1 MKQFLKLYIILSC
14 LVNQASFAEEP
25 KPVKALGTVGMVSDV
40 VSSVGGSLIN
50 LTTLIGPGLD
60 PHLYKPTRTD
70 MAAMLAADVV
80 FYNGLLLEGKMTDAL
95 VKVASSGKKV
105 IALTESLPE
114 DALHNWADSSE
125 HFDPH
130 VWMDPML
137 WRETVPVVEATLG
150 TMFPNNKEA
159 LHTAAEKYRVQLA
172 DLNSYAQKVLSSVP
186 QESRV
191 LVTAHDAFQYF
202 GKRYGYEVVGIQG
215 ISTESEAGVKDIQ
228 RIVDLLVSRK
238 IKAVFIESTVSER
251 NIKALIEGAA
261 SRGHAVIIG
270 GQLFSD
276 AMGNAGTYEGTY
288 LGMIDHNVTTI
299 ARALGGNAPVGGMIG
314 KLTGVK

>member
-1 MKQFLKLYIILSC
+1 
-14 LVNQASFAEEP
+14 
-25 KPVKALGTVGMVSDV
+25 
-40 VSSVGGSLIN
+40 
-50 LTTLIGPGLD
+50 
-60 PHLYKPTRTD
+60 
-70 MAAMLAADVV
+70 
-80 FYNGLLLEGKMTDAL
+80 
-95 VKVASSGKKV
+95 
-105 IALTESLPE
+105 
-114 DALHNWADSSE
+114 
-125 HFDPH
+125 
-130 VWMDPML
+130 
-137 WRETVPVVEATLG
+137 
-150 TMFPNNKEA
+150 MFPNNKEA